1 MLEGNPM
8 NVARL
13 FTCFAACL
21 TLAANAQQIP
31 PNPYTAACSTAPANF
46 NVTKS
51 DDRQAPATPPP
62 GKALVYVVESM
73 PDYPFV
79 TKKVNIALDGAWLGA
94 TDANTHIS
102 FPVDP
107 GPHHLCAVYQGH
119 AASMDDEGHTLLLHL
134 DAQAGHTYYLRYHAL
149 FLKDSPGIALFD
161 LVDEDEG
168 LFLVQRTQRATS
180 TLKK

>member
-1 MLEGNPM
+1 MDIVRPVCCL
-8 NVARL
+8 
-13 FTCFAACL
+13 AACL
-21 TLAANAQQIP
+21 TLAAHAQQIP
-31 PNPYTAACSTAPANF
+31 PNPYQAACSTAPADF
-46 NVTKS
+46 NVTKAG
-51 DDRQAPATPPP
+51 DTQAPATPPP

-73 PDYPFV
+73 PNYPFV

-94 TDANTHIS
+94 TDANTHFS

-119 AASMDDEGHTLLLHL
+119 AASMDDEGRTLLLRL
-134 DAQAGHTYYLRYHAL
+134 DAQPGHTYYLRYHA
-149 FLKDSPGIALFD
+149 FFSKDAPGIAFFD

-168 LFLVQRTQRATS
+168 LFLVQRTQQATS

>member
-1 MLEGNPM
+1 MNP
-8 NVARL
+8 ARL

-21 TLAANAQQIP
+21 ALTLVAHAQQIP
-31 PNPYTAACSTAPANF
+31 PNPYEAACSTAPANF

-51 DDRQAPATPPP
+51 DDTQPPATPPA
-62 GKALVYVVESM
+62 GKALVYVIESM

-94 TDANTHIS
+94 TDANTHFS

-119 AASMDDEGHTLLLHL
+119 AASMDDEGQTLLLHL
-134 DAQAGHTYYLRYHAL
+134 DAQAGHTYYLRYHA
-149 FLKDSPGIALFD
+149 FFTKDTPGIAFFD

-168 LFLVQRTQRATS
+168 LFLVQRTQQATS